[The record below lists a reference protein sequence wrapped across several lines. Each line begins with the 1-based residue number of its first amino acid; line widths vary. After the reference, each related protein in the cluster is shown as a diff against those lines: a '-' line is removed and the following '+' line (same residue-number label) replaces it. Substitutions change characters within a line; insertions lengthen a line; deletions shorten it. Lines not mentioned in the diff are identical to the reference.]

1 MSQLVQF
8 GFIFLKK
15 PLLIIPTLKATKQT
29 FSICNRLYG
38 KAHHRSN
45 KANAFRHALWNVLI
59 CQKTLKITK
68 NDEKS
73 EFWAKK
79 VTDLYEKVTNNDP
92 LDQAMDLHNNNIGR
106 VVFRSKTFK
115 NDTEIINFLQN
126 MAENAQKVSKMIE
139 IKDSEENLIYIAH

>member
-38 KAHHRSN
+38 KAHHRGN

-79 VTDLYEKVTNNDP
+79 VTDLYEKVTKNDP

-126 MAENAQKVSKMIE
+126 MAENAQKVSKMNEIE
-139 IKDSEENLIYIAH
+139 DSEENLIYIAH